1 MFFLSPDKKRHKM
14 TRFNATCVAVA
25 LTVGLVALLISMVF
39 GEALLLALGATP
51 VMIEAYTG
59 PPGENTIETWW
70 ISWM

>member
-1 MFFLSPDKKRHKM
+1 MCIRDR
-14 TRFNATCVAVA
+14 
-25 LTVGLVALLISMVF
+25 
-39 GEALLLALGATP
+39 ALLLALGATP